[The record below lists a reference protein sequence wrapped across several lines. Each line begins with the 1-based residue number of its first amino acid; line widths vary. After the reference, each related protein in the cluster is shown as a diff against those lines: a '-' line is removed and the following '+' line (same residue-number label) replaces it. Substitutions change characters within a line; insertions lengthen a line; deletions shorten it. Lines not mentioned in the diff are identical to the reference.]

1 MAAGLKIFWFT
12 QLTAS
17 LLASKA
23 QKLEQVP
30 RQYGSR
36 VEDVLI
42 CEAHRSA
49 KSHQGKPTSNTRVL
63 RARTLQILDLQYGSR
78 AEDIWTQKVYS
89 QSAGC

>member
-23 QKLEQVP
+23 QNLEQVP

-36 VEDVLI
+36 
-42 CEAHRSA
+42 
-49 KSHQGKPTSNTRVL
+49 
-63 RARTLQILDLQYGSR
+63 
-78 AEDIWTQKVYS
+78 AEDILVYEAYITRLTGTQSHARENQPVIPVRLARETSKIGFAVHVW
-89 QSAGC
+89 QQG